1 MLEIKNLV
9 VKYGLAEAIH
19 NINFRVDSGKIVAIL
34 GNNGAGKSTTLKT
47 IAGLQRASNG
57 SSILFNG
64 ADITNMKTNR
74 IVEAGIAYVPEGRQ
88 IFGSLTVRDNL
99 RMGAYLRKDKK
110 EIAQSMEFCFDLF
123 PRIQE
128 RLNQMAGTLSGGE
141 QQMLAISRAL
151 MSKPKFLML
160 DEPSMG
166 LAPVI
171 VEKIYE
177 TIDVINKDGVTILLV
192 EQNANLAI
200 NFSDY
205 AYTIANGNI
214 IMEGNSKDLAS
225 DASFIKAFLGE
236 CG

>member
-57 SSILFNG
+57 SSIQFNG

>member
-47 IAGLQRASNG
+47 IAGLQHASSG
-57 SSILFNG
+57 SSIQFNG

-99 RMGAYLRKDKK
+99 RMGAYLRKDKN

-123 PRIQE
+123 PRIKE

-214 IMEGNSKDLAS
+214 IMEGNSTDLAC
-225 DASFIKAFLGE
+225 DDSFIKAFLGE